1 LLLFFLLFT
10 LLLCNLIRLK
20 IRVKVEAFRMRMAR
34 LLVVGV
40 KFAFGLLPSLFRLG
54 FGVVD
59 SLFFRR

>member
-1 LLLFFLLFT
+1 LLLFFLFFT

-34 LLVVGV
+34 LLAVGA
-40 KFAFGLLPSLFRLG
+40 KFAFRLLLSLFRLS
-54 FGVVD
+54 FSVVD

>member
-10 LLLCNLIRLK
+10 LLLYNLIRLK
-20 IRVKVEAFRMRMAR
+20 IKVKVEEFGIKMAR
-34 LLVVGV
+34 LLAVGA
-40 KFAFGLLPSLFRLG
+40 KFAFGLLLSLFRLG